1 MDAVMNSSAEL
12 EDLRRRLAEAED
24 MLRAIRAGEVDAI
37 VVNGG
42 AAPAAV
48 YTLKSASDPYRQ
60 LIEQMSEGALT
71 LSTEGVILY
80 CNAAFARMLQ
90 RPRERVIGGLIA
102 EHFAERT
109 ANPRASEL
117 LARTAHGGYEIQLR
131 TAGGEVVHTLV
142 SSTRLTVDGEV
153 LHCLVVTDLS
163 RQELRLV
170 HEAIVGSSADAI
182 FSIGRDG
189 AIASWNAAA
198 ERLLGYT
205 PHQAIGGDI
214 AMLLPLEQR
223 EQLPELLE
231 RVAYG
236 DVVRFDARCFRKD
249 GGQIEMSVG
258 MSAISTVQGANAI
271 AVIARDIT
279 ERKLAEAQIQFLM
292 READHRAKNM
302 LSVVQAIANLSAF
315 QGDTGTFVKR
325 FGERLVALSE
335 CHDLLV
341 QSKWASVDLEQ
352 LIRRHLDCYMIG
364 RESRISIGGPALR
377 LAETAAKPISM
388 ALHELATNAS
398 KYGAFSSAS
407 GALSVSWRITESNF
421 ELLWKEQNGPPPPAE
436 IHHGFGNRVMTQML
450 ALAIKGA
457 VRLEYPPAGCIWQVL
472 APLDRIVADLPR
484 DACDHG

>member
-1 MDAVMNSSAEL
+1 MNSSAEL
-12 EDLRRRLAEAED
+12 EDLRRRLAEAEE

-42 AAPAAV
+42 AAPAV

-60 LIEQMSEGALT
+60 LIEQMSERALT

-90 RPRERVIGGLIA
+90 RPRERIIGGLIA

-109 ANPRASEL
+109 ANSRVSEL
-117 LARTAHGGYEIQLR
+117 LAKTAHGGYEIQLR
-131 TAGGEVVHTLV
+131 TAAGEIVHTLV
-142 SSTRLTVDGEV
+142 SSTLLTVDGEA
-153 LHCLVVTDLS
+153 LHCLVATDVTH
-163 RQELRLV
+163 QELRLV
-170 HEAIVGSSADAI
+170 HEAIVGSSPDAI

-189 AIASWNAAA
+189 VIASWNAAA

-205 PHQAIGGDI
+205 PHQAIGHGV
-214 AMLLPLEQR
+214 AMLLPLERR
-223 EQLPELLE
+223 EQLPELLD
-231 RVAYG
+231 RVAHG
-236 DVVRFDARCFRKD
+236 EVVRFDASCFRKD

-258 MSAISTVQGANAI
+258 MSAISAVQGANAI

-302 LSVVQAIANLSAF
+302 LSVVQAIANLSSF
-315 QGDTGTFVKR
+315 QGDPATFVKR
-325 FGERLVALSE
+325 FGERLVGLSE

-341 QSKWASVDLEQ
+341 QSRWVSVDLEQ

-364 RESRISIGGPALR
+364 RESRISVEGPTLR
-377 LAETAAKPISM
+377 LSETAAKPISM

-398 KYGAFSSAS
+398 KYGAFSSVG
-407 GALSVSWRITESNF
+407 GALAVRWRIAEDNL
-421 ELLWKEQNGPPPPAE
+421 ELLWKEQNGPPPPTT
-436 IHHGFGNRVMTQML
+436 IHHGFGYRVMTQML

-457 VRLEYPPAGCIWQVL
+457 VRVEYPPTGCVWQVV
-472 APLDRIVADLPR
+472 APLDRIAADLLPK
-484 DACDHG
+484 APGC

>member
-1 MDAVMNSSAEL
+1 
-12 EDLRRRLAEAED
+12 

-42 AAPAAV
+42 AAPASV

-102 EHFAERT
+102 EHFAGRAT
-109 ANPRASEL
+109 SPRASEL

-142 SSTRLTVDGEV
+142 SSTRLTVDGEA
-153 LHCLVVTDLS
+153 LHCLVVTDIT

-170 HEAIVGSSADAI
+170 HEAIVGSSPDAI

-198 ERLLGYT
+198 EYLLGYT
-205 PHQAIGGDI
+205 QRQAIGHDI
-214 AMLLPLEQR
+214 AMLLPLEQH
-223 EQLPELLE
+223 EQLHEELE
-231 RVAYG
+231 RVAHG
-236 DVVRFDARCFRKD
+236 EVVRFDARCFRKD

-271 AVIARDIT
+271 AVIARDNT

-315 QGDTGTFVKR
+315 QGDTATFVKR
-325 FGERLVALSE
+325 FGERLRGLSE

-364 RESRISIGGPALR
+364 RESRISIGGPPLR

-398 KYGAFSSAS
+398 KYGAFSSTS
-407 GALSVSWRITESNF
+407 GALSVSWRITENNL
-421 ELLWKEQNGPPPPAE
+421 ELFWKEQDGPRPPVD
-436 IHHGFGNRVMTQML
+436 IHHGFGYRVTTQML
-450 ALAIKGA
+450 ALAIKGT
-457 VRLEYPPAGCIWQVL
+457 VRLEYPPTGCIWHVL
-472 APLDRIVADLPR
+472 APLDRVVADSSR
-484 DACDHG
+484 DQRYPSLQTSPLFSNAIQKL

>member
-1 MDAVMNSSAEL
+1 MDAVVNSSAEF
-12 EDLRRRLAEAED
+12 EDVRRRLAEAED

-90 RPRERVIGGLIA
+90 RPRERVIGGFIA

-109 ANPRASEL
+109 ANSRASEL
-117 LARTAHGGYEIQLR
+117 LARSARGGYEIQLR
-131 TAGGEVVHTLV
+131 TADGEVVHTLV
-142 SSTRLTVDGEV
+142 SSTRLTVDGEA
-153 LHCLVVTDLS
+153 LHCLVVTDLT

-170 HEAIVGSSADAI
+170 HQAIVGSSPDAI

-205 PHQAIGGDI
+205 PRQAVGHDI

-223 EQLPELLE
+223 EQLPEVLE
-231 RVAYG
+231 RVAQG
-236 DVVRFDARCFRKD
+236 EVVRFDARCFRKD

-315 QGDTGTFVKR
+315 QGDPKTFVKR
-325 FGERLVALSE
+325 FGERLIGLSE

-364 RESRISIGGPALR
+364 RESRISINGPSLR
-377 LAETAAKPISM
+377 LLETAARSIGM
-388 ALHELATNAS
+388 ALHELATNAG

-407 GALSVSWRITESNF
+407 GTLSVSWRIAEDNL
-421 ELLWKEQNGPPPPAE
+421 ELLWKEQDGPPPPTA
-436 IHHGFGNRVMTQML
+436 IRHGFGYSVMTQML

-457 VRLEYPPAGCIWQVL
+457 VRVEYPPTGCNWQVV
-472 APLDRIVADLPR
+472 APLDRISADLLPEAPR
-484 DACDHG
+484 C

>member
-1 MDAVMNSSAEL
+1 
-12 EDLRRRLAEAED
+12 
-24 MLRAIRAGEVDAI
+24 MLRAICAGEVDAI

-42 AAPAAV
+42 AAPAV

-90 RPRERVIGGLIA
+90 RPRERVIGGHIA
-102 EHFAERT
+102 EHFAEQT
-109 ANPRASEL
+109 ADPGVSEL
-117 LARTAHGGYEIQLR
+117 LARTVHGGYEIQLR

-142 SSTRLTVDGEV
+142 SSTRLMVDREA

-170 HEAIVGSSADAI
+170 HEAIVGSSPDAI

-189 AIASWNAAA
+189 VIASWNAAA

-205 PHQAIGGDI
+205 PRQAIGHGV
-214 AMLLPLEQR
+214 AMLLPLERR
-223 EQLPELLE
+223 EQLPELLD
-231 RVAYG
+231 RVAHG
-236 DVVRFDARCFRKD
+236 EVVRFDVGCFRKD
-249 GGQIEMSVG
+249 GGQVEMSVA
-258 MSAISTVQGANAI
+258 MSAISAVQGANAI

-315 QGDTGTFVKR
+315 QGDPATFVKR
-325 FGERLVALSE
+325 FGERLVGLSE

-341 QSKWASVDLEQ
+341 QSRWVSVDLEQ

-364 RESRISIGGPALR
+364 RESRISIEGPTVR
-377 LAETAAKPISM
+377 LTEAAAKPISM

-398 KYGAFSSAS
+398 KYGAFSSVS
-407 GALSVSWRITESNF
+407 GALAVRWRIAEDNF
-421 ELLWKEQNGPPPPAE
+421 ELLWEEQNGPPPPPT
-436 IHHGFGNRVMTQML
+436 IYHGFGYRVMTQML

-457 VRLEYPPAGCIWQVL
+457 VRVEYPPTGCVWQVV
-472 APLDRIVADLPR
+472 APLDRIAADFLPK
-484 DACDHG
+484 APGC